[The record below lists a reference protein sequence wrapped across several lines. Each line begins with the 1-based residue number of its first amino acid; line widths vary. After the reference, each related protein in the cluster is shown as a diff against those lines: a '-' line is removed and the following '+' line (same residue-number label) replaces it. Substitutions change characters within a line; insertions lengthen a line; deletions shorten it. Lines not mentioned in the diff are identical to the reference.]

1 MAGFVKGDRVVQPQ
15 YGSGTIVEANEHHT
29 VIDFDTEGVRR
40 FVTRL
45 VTSNDQES
53 RRHGAPPRNGAAPR
67 RNPNRKQ
74 SE

>member
-45 VTSNDQES
+45 VTL
-53 RRHGAPPRNGAAPR
+53 
-67 RNPNRKQ
+67 
-74 SE
+74 

>member
-15 YGSGTIVEANEHHT
+15 YGSGTIVEVNEHHT

-45 VTSNDQES
+45 VSLERSGD
-53 RRHGAPPRNGAAPR
+53 PAPR
-67 RNPNRKQ
+67 RAPAKRRVAKKKPA
-74 SE
+74 

>member
-15 YGSGTIVEANEHHT
+15 YGLGTIVEANEHHT

-45 VTSNDQES
+45 VTLERSGEPAPKRAAAK
-53 RRHGAPPRNGAAPR
+53 RRTT
-67 RNPNRKQ
+67 KKKTD
-74 SE
+74 